1 MRTNNARI
9 EKNNCVLV
17 EQVSVMVL
25 LFLYSLQDEDQNG
38 YVDNN
43 ENRIN
48 GNKVGNQVDP
58 VYGNHC
64 RQVEIKPDYK

>member
-1 MRTNNARI
+1 MRVNNART

-17 EQVSVMVL
+17 VSVMVL

-48 GNKVGNQVDP
+48 GNKIGDQIDP